1 MIFARPIFIGMGCL
15 QRLQKN
21 NVTHLLPEVLQKPEV
36 VVQSRFFK
44 KIQTSELFTLYIK
57 QPVPESLFIYKC
69 IH

>member
-1 MIFARPIFIGMGCL
+1 M
-15 QRLQKN
+15 
-21 NVTHLLPEVLQKPEV
+21 THLLPEVLQKPEV